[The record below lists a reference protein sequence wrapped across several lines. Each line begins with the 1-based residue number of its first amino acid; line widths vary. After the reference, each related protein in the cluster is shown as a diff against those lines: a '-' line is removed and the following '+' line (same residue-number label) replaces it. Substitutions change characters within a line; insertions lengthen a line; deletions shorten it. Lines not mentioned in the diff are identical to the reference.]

1 MNRQNRSSNQRSGT
15 ILEVQ
20 IQKNICASILSKAKT
35 YKKIQQKLGD
45 PQKWTFL
52 NLEIKTFK
60 TFFLPIFFFFW
71 GGVSSK
77 TKIMLFGGQN
87 KIVFNLNFKFVC
99 LRLFFIVKIS
109 FKPIFTQKYWYLSP
123 LEFFENENFDAPAPE
138 RGAHTSANILD
149 LDF

>member
-1 MNRQNRSSNQRSGT
+1 MG
-15 ILEVQ
+15 
-20 IQKNICASILSKAKT
+20 
-35 YKKIQQKLGD
+35 
-45 PQKWTFL
+45 
-52 NLEIKTFK
+52 
-60 TFFLPIFFFFW
+60 

-87 KIVFNLNFKFVC
+87 KIVFKLNFKFVC

-109 FKPIFTQKYWYLSP
+109 FKPIFTKKYWYLSP
-123 LEFFENENFDAPAPE
+123 LEFFENENFDAPALE